1 MNSLPKNWKAWLRS
15 KWTIAIVS
23 IVLIYTLTGFLLLP
37 VIIKWQMLKRLPFLT
52 HRVVTVQQVKVNPYT
67 LSLTLRGF
75 SLTESNGDPFASLG
89 ELYVKF
95 NLLTSIF
102 KRGAAFGVISLKQ
115 PSASVV
121 FMADG
126 TFNFS
131 NLVNTNSPASAAK
144 PSAKK
149 QVPLVLADQLYIEG
163 GEVSFTDLHRKD
175 AFRQHIGPIT
185 FRLSNFTTRP
195 KEGSPYSIL
204 AATED
209 GETFSWSGDVGVNP
223 PRSSGKFT
231 IVGFQIKRY
240 APYVKDASHADLSG
254 GQVDFHTDYRFD
266 TANDTIAIN
275 VSNAVLK
282 LTGVQVGMGQQL
294 PMKMAVDK
302 LQLIIKDIALD
313 STARTLSVGEIRL
326 ATLKSSLTMLPGK
339 PSGPPAPPSSLK
351 TTLLALFSSLAPN
364 RPGGFRMQVDNALV
378 EDASLQFNDE
388 SIEPH
393 VTSSIENFNGSVK
406 GLTSDLNTAA
416 AVDMS
421 GKVNGYAPFTISG
434 QLNPLAKDLFVDLG
448 IMVRDIA
455 LTPISP
461 YMAKYAGYP
470 LGKGT
475 LSLDLHY
482 YVTQKELKAKNNVRV
497 DQLSLGESSGSPDA
511 VKMPI
516 KLAVALLQDRHG
528 VIALDVPVTGRLDD
542 PKFKLAPIVWQVFMN
557 IIVKAATKPFALLGS
572 MFGGGEDLSFVAFD
586 PGRPDFATGEVNK
599 LDSLATALYE
609 RPALHLVINGS
620 IDPTQDREALAKIRL
635 EQQLKTLRMT
645 ELEAS
650 GQKVSS
656 VDTIRLEPED
666 RDRMVKLAYAQAAGL
681 IATKGPGTGEST
693 VLSHLTTKQN
703 FEPLREA
710 QSGSRATP
718 SEPTA
723 ALTVADME
731 KFLIEKAGITQAD
744 FQQLMQARTD
754 KVQAYLLQTGKVT
767 ADRISAATPKTVDAS
782 YQGRSRANL
791 ALQ

>member
-1 MNSLPKNWKAWLRS
+1 MNLKAWLRS
-15 KWTIAIVS
+15 KWTIAVVS
-23 IVLIYTLTGFLLLP
+23 IVVIYTLTGFLLVP
-37 VIIKWQMLKRLPFLT
+37 AIIKWQMLKRLPALT
-52 HRVVTVQQVKVNPYT
+52 HRAVTVQQVRVNPYT
-67 LSLTLRGF
+67 LSFTLGGF

-102 KRGAAFGVISLKQ
+102 KRGAAFGVISVKQ
-115 PSASVV
+115 PSASIV
-121 FMADG
+121 FLAGG

-131 NLVNTNSPASAAK
+131 NLIDTNSPVSEPASAAK

-175 AFRQHIGPIT
+175 VFRQRVGPIS

-204 AATED
+204 ATTED

-223 PRSSGKFT
+223 PRSSGTFT

-240 APYVKDASHADLSG
+240 APYVKDVSQADLSG

-266 TANDTIAIN
+266 TSNDTISIN
-275 VSNAVLK
+275 VSNAMLK
-282 LTGVQVGMGQQL
+282 LTGVQVGMGQQR
-294 PMKMAVDK
+294 PMKAVIDR
-302 LQLIIKDIALD
+302 LQLVIKNIGLD
-313 STARTLSVGEIRL
+313 STARTLRVGEIRL
-326 ATLKSSLTMLPGK
+326 VTLKSDLTLLPGK
-339 PSGPPAPPSSLK
+339 SSGPPAQSSSLK
-351 TTLLALFSSLAPN
+351 TALLSLLSSLAPN
-364 RPGGFRMQVDNALV
+364 RPGGFKMQVDNALV
-378 EDASLQFNDE
+378 DDASLHFNDE

-393 VTSSIENFNGSVK
+393 VTSTIENFNGSVK
-406 GLTSDLNTAA
+406 GLTSDLNTVA
-416 AVDMS
+416 AVDMN

-434 QLNPLAKDLFVDLG
+434 QVNPLAKDLFVDLS
-448 IMVRDIA
+448 IMFRDIA

-497 DQLSLGESSGSPDA
+497 DQLSLGEASGSPDA
-511 VKMPI
+511 VKLPV

-528 VIALDVPVTGRLDD
+528 VISLDVPVTGRLDD
-542 PKFKLAPIVWQVFMN
+542 PKFKLGPIVWQVFMN

-586 PGRPDFATGEVNK
+586 PGRSDFAVGEINK
-599 LDSLATALYE
+599 LDLLATALYE
-609 RPALHLVINGS
+609 RPALHLVITGA
-620 IDPTQDREALAKIRL
+620 IDPAQDREALAKIRL
-635 EQQLKTLRMT
+635 EQQLKTLRMN
-645 ELEAS
+645 ELAAS
-650 GQKVSS
+650 GQKPPS
-656 VDTIRLEPED
+656 VDTIRIEPED
-666 RDRMVKLAYAQAAGL
+666 RDRLLKLAYAQAVGL
-681 IATKGPGTGEST
+681 IATKGPATSDTT

-710 QSGSRATP
+710 TSVSGATP
-718 SEPTA
+718 SEPAA

-731 KFLIEKAGITQAD
+731 KFLIQNADITPAD
-744 FQQLMQARTD
+744 FQKLMQERAD
-754 KVQAYLLQTGKVT
+754 KVQAYLLQTGKAPV
-767 ADRISAATPKTVDAS
+767 DHISVATPKAVDAS
-782 YQGRSRANL
+782 YQGQSRANL